1 MGFTASVNVLGW
13 PNIGKYGMEF
23 SRRCALMVD
32 MCLENCGQFPLSELA
47 CLDDVP
53 HETQCGSLG

>member
-13 PNIGKYGMEF
+13 PDIGKYGIEF

-32 MCLENCGQFPLSELA
+32 MCLENCG
-47 CLDDVP
+47 
-53 HETQCGSLG
+53 